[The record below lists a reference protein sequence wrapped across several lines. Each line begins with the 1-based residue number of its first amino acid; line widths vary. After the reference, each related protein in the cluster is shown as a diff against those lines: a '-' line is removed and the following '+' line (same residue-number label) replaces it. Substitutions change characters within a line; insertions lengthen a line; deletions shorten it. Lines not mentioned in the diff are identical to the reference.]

1 MDDKNSVG
9 VNKVAS
15 YKDGNNS
22 DNGDDNDDDDN
33 ETGEEIMRLAA
44 RDLLSSN
51 V

>member
-1 MDDKNSVG
+1 MDEKNSVG

-22 DNGDDNDDDDN
+22 DNGDDSDDDDD

>member
-1 MDDKNSVG
+1 MDDKNNVG

-22 DNGDDNDDDDN
+22 DNGDDSDDDDD